1 MMLYAKLAGRAGGQ
15 TLIGTT
21 TTGGLFLQGDA
32 TDDMVRIGHTSRTSL
47 ISSSPFQ
54 TITASYNSVVI
65 SPDPITIGANS
76 LTVRTYVAHGEYN
89 NTGRTGTNVAGFRFF
104 QQLNAGTFASA
115 VGVQVVLDP
124 VGSAIFSTELIGLEI
139 ARDASYSVGAAS
151 ADAKGIEVEDIGH
164 VNFTTVT
171 ALDILS
177 QTAGG
182 TSTYNIRQRGTTGVN
197 RFAAPTLIG
206 ADSSPAAGVGLQ
218 LEAGHFRIA
227 SALQLQMRDSDNS
240 HQTTFVTGNQI
251 ADLAYTLPTAFG
263 AAGSALTDAAGNGTL
278 SWVVS
283 AGGHTIRENGTDQT
297 ARTGLNFIDTDA
309 GVTLIADDAG
319 GNETEVNLMLYAL
332 LSGRSG
338 GQTLIVSTLDNQNLT
353 LRGNS
358 VDVSDPVILASP
370 LRMAVAAN
378 NTIQDSGG
386 ATRLTLGTVA
396 PHVKVDG
403 NLQFDTTATTG
414 TGLLVNGASLTTTGV
429 LAMLSGSG

>member
-151 ADAKGIEVEDIGH
+151 ADAKGIEIEDVGH

-197 RFAAPTLIG
+197 RLAAPTLIG
-206 ADSSPAAGVGLQ
+206 ADSSP
-218 LEAGHFRIA
+218 
-227 SALQLQMRDSDNS
+227 
-240 HQTTFVTGNQI
+240 
-251 ADLAYTLPTAFG
+251 
-263 AAGSALTDAAGNGTL
+263 
-278 SWVVS
+278 
-283 AGGHTIRENGTDQT
+283 
-297 ARTGLNFIDTDA
+297 DA
-309 GVTLIADDAG
+309 GVTLQVVGAIQIDSIAGVAQSLRFRNPADSAQTTIAAG
-319 GNETEVNLMLYAL
+319 AQVADIAYILPTTQGAATSFLKNDGAGAL
-332 LSGRSG
+332 SW
-338 GQTLIVSTLDNQNLT
+338 
-353 LRGNS
+353 S
-358 VDVSDPVILASP
+358 VDPVETTDASWID
-370 LRMAVAAN
+370 L
-378 NTIQDSGG
+378 TDGG
-386 ATRLTLGTVA
+386 ATTLHTHAVVAHETLSATHTDTLAATV
-396 PHVKVDG
+396 VDG
-403 NLQFDTTATTG
+403 DVVIGNVTPKWSRLAIAIPAVNIRNVLGVDNGELRPSWKTALDATNPVDIASVASSG
-414 TGLLVNGASLTTTGV
+414 TSLVFSHRDHVHAHPV
-429 LAMLSGSG
+429 FGSGDLHTEYMTPAEHTA